1 MTQDFFHVF
10 VTWIHIIASVIW
22 IGGSIF
28 YFLILNPVLNT
39 VLGSSNEVTRIIG
52 KEFSSIVKICIA
64 ALIVSGVIMLL
75 NRLVAP
81 DSVNY
86 MYLIIF
92 SIKIIIFLWM
102 ILIITRHR
110 RSTKIVGR
118 TTPKGLTFFEK
129 IDYYCFGY
137 STLVLLAIFVYF
149 LSNALRIIF

>member
-1 MTQDFFHVF
+1 MAQDFFQII
-10 VTWIHIIASVIW
+10 VTWTHIIDSVIW

-28 YFLILNPVLNT
+28 YFLILNPVLNAA
-39 VLGSSNEVTRIIG
+39 LGSSNEIVKIIG
-52 KEFSSIVKICIA
+52 KEFSSIVKLCIS
-64 ALIVSGVIMLL
+64 ALVVSGVIMLL
-75 NRLVAP
+75 NRLVTP

-92 SIKIIIFLWM
+92 SIKIIVFLWM